1 MMQINNQEAQ
11 MSGEIQLRNEIETA
25 INQQRSA
32 QNAEDIFERILEK
45 SIYMKARDKMKMGKK
60 ND

>member
-32 QNAEDIFERILEK
+32 QNAEDIFVRILEK